1 MASTSDVRGR
11 LSASAVAK
19 LEAAAVAA
27 AAEADDARAALAA
40 KWQVSAT
47 MLSSAGEWR
56 GKRTSRYVN
65 RAPGSARFAGS
76 GVERDC

>member
-27 AAEADDARAALAA
+27 AAEADDARAAVAA
-40 KWQVSAT
+40 KSQEFPSFFADSGAWGGRMGPSHV
-47 MLSSAGEWR
+47 
-56 GKRTSRYVN
+56 Y
-65 RAPGSARFAGS
+65 RAPDSARFAGS
-76 GVERDC
+76 GVEQSC